1 MSTSVV
7 DAKRRYYEAAIG
19 ANSVTA
25 LADLEAQFYTEA
37 AAGTAVIVPEATPT
51 VEGTVKQAVFIAQV
65 TVPFAD
71 LTAAATAHNALLTAL
86 KNAGVMKP
94 TA

>member
-1 MSTSVV
+1 MTSVV
-7 DAKRRYYEAAIG
+7 DAKREYFQAATGSTEGSVAVLETLFYE
-19 ANSVTA
+19 
-25 LADLEAQFYTEA
+25 QA
-37 AAGTAVIVPEATPT
+37 AAGTAVVVPEATPT

-65 TVPFAD
+65 AVPFAD

>member
-1 MSTSVV
+1 MGGVV
-7 DAKRRYYEAAIG
+7 DAKRAFFQQATGLDKGSVAELEQAYYE
-19 ANSVTA
+19 
-25 LADLEAQFYTEA
+25 QA

>member
-1 MSTSVV
+1 MTSVV
-7 DAKRRYYEAAIG
+7 DAKRAYFQAATGSDEQSVAVLETLFYEQAAG
-19 ANSVTA
+19 
-25 LADLEAQFYTEA
+25 
-37 AAGTAVIVPEATPT
+37 GTAVVVPEATPT

-65 TVPFAD
+65 AVPFAD

-94 TA
+94 TV

>member
-1 MSTSVV
+1 MGSVV
-7 DAKRRYYEAAIG
+7 DAKRRYFKQATG
-19 ANSVTA
+19 STDSA
-25 LADLEAQFYTEA
+25 LADLEEEYYTQA
-37 AAGTAVIVPEATPT
+37 AEGTALVVPEATT
-51 VEGTVKQAVFIAQV
+51 TQEGTVKQAVFIAQV
-65 TVPFAD
+65 AVPFAD

>member
-1 MSTSVV
+1 MNVV
-7 DAKRRYYEAAIG
+7 DAKREYFKQATGSDATSVAELEALYYE
-19 ANSVTA
+19 
-25 LADLEAQFYTEA
+25 QA
-37 AAGTAVIVPEATPT
+37 AAGTAVVVPEATPT

-65 TVPFAD
+65 AVPFAD

-86 KNAGVMKP
+86 KDAGVMKP